1 MLLYKDTTLA
11 KYFLFLLLM
20 QVPSLMNGQKLGD
33 YCCTYFSSSPD
44 NKYVIVSDL
53 VYGEVGCY
61 SLHSKLYKSPLNLTE
76 FITIDALVS
85 NVFSSSFYWHYLSKY
100 FASQEGMGGRG
111 DNFQCFKSC
120 IKIFN
125 IRGEI
130 DTIINYAS
138 SPSFMGDDVYYYC
151 ERDES
156 QVPTNPKIFRYNLI
170 TRKSKLVFEFDSKY
184 TFWQPLYDESDYPQP
199 LSQSNSE
206 PHGLMG
212 ILYKRWQS
220 EECYTFS
227 IYDCAPKAKLTFWLK
242 GDYIRK
248 HVLPTEGILSK

>member
-1 MLLYKDTTLA
+1 MVLYKDTPLV
-11 KYFLFLLLM
+11 KYFFTGLLM
-20 QVPSLMNGQKLGD
+20 LVTFLMNGQKLGE
-33 YCCTYFSSSPD
+33 YCCTSFSSSPD

-53 VYGEVGCY
+53 VIGEVGCY
-61 SLHSKLYKSPLNLTE
+61 CLHSKLYKLPLNLTE

-85 NVFSSSFYWHYLSKY
+85 NVFSSSFYWHNQSKF
-100 FASQEGMGGRG
+100 FASQDGMEGRG
-111 DNFQCFKSC
+111 DSFQCIKTC

-125 IRGEI
+125 TRGEI

-156 QVPTNPKIFRYNLI
+156 QIPTSPKIFRYNLI
-170 TRKSKLVFEFDSKY
+170 TRKSKLVFEFESKY
-184 TFWQPLYDESDYPQP
+184 TFWHPLYDEYDYPQP

-206 PHGLMG
+206 PQGLMG

-242 GDYIRK
+242 GDYINKR
-248 HVLPTEGILSK
+248 VLPPEGILSK